1 MKKSKSIYGVF
12 LIASLIFMSCGDS
25 KKSKSS
31 DPSQSYTYR
40 CAHCGKGF
48 NGTAYLYD
56 GTSVGDASENE
67 TVYCSK
73 NCVLA
78 DQ

>member
-1 MKKSKSIYGVF
+1 MKKLKSINSVI
-12 LIASLIFMSCGDS
+12 LIVSLILTGCGNS
-25 KKSKSS
+25 QKSKSS
-31 DPSQSYTYR
+31 DPSQSYTYH
-40 CAHCGKGF
+40 CLHCGKGF

-56 GTSVGDASENE
+56 GTPVGDASQNE

-73 NCVLA
+73 SCQLA